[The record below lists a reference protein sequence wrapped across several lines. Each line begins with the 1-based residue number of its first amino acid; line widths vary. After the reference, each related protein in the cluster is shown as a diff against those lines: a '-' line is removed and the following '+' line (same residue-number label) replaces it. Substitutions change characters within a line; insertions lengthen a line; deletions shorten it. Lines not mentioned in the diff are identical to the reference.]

1 MPALPTFLLFLFSAF
16 ILLITPGPAVLYIV
30 TRSMGQGRRAGIASV
45 LGIETGNF
53 CHVLAATFGLSVILQ
68 ASDLAFSIVKYLG
81 ASYLIFLGI
90 HRLLAKSPKKTEAI
104 YSDQSFKN
112 IYLQGIVVAV
122 LNPKTA
128 LFFLSFLPQFVNTER
143 GSITFQLFILGC
155 IFIGMAILTDGLYS
169 IAAGK
174 ARDWLSSSPAYP
186 IIERYV
192 LGFVYLGLGIAALF
206 AIKNIS

>member
-1 MPALPTFLLFLFSAF
+1 MPALPAFLLFLFSAF
-16 ILLITPGPAVLYIV
+16 ILLLTPGPAVIYIV

-81 ASYLIFLGI
+81 ALYLILIGI
-90 HRLLAKSPKKTEAI
+90 QRLLKKSPKKPEVN
-104 YSDQSFKN
+104 YSNQNFIN

-128 LFFLSFLPQFVNTER
+128 LFFLSFLPQFVNTET
-143 GSITFQLFILGC
+143 GSITIQLFILGC

-169 IAAGK
+169 FAAGK
-174 ARDWLSSSPAYP
+174 AREWLISSPAYP

-192 LGFVYLGLGIAALF
+192 LGLVYLGLGVAAIF
-206 AIKNIS
+206 VIKNIS